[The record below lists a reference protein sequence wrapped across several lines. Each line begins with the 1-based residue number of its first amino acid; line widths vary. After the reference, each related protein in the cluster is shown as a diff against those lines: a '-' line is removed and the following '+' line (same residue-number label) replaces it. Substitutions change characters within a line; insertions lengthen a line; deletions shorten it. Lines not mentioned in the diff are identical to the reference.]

1 MESMYTK
8 QDFNFTTLGRTLI
21 LDFSYHHDERSFHF
35 IQVLSTVLSKQFN
48 KQLEDSTTTF
58 NSINLFF
65 KEDFQIEKIKST
77 ILKTIDVLDFKKAN
91 PIKLWKLPICVDEQ
105 YTVDVHDFFNGDI
118 KQVNAYIDR
127 FLSLEFHL
135 VFYGFL
141 PGFPYL
147 GGLPA
152 EMAIPRKA
160 TPSRLTQKGSVA
172 VGGDQVGIYPQDS
185 PGGWNVVGN
194 CPIPMMDFTKNPPNH
209 IEPADRIQF
218 FEISTA
224 EHVDVATALEQN
236 RSHPFLKPFT
246 HD

>member
-8 QDFNFTTLGRTLI
+8 QDFNFTALGRTLI
-21 LDFSYHHDERSFHF
+21 LGFSYQQDERSLHF
-35 IQVLSTVLSKQFN
+35 IRVLRTALNEQFHE
-48 KQLEDSTTTF
+48 QLEDSTTTF

-65 KEDFQIEKIKST
+65 KEAFQLEQIKPEL
-77 ILKTIDVLDFKKAN
+77 LKTIAALDFKNTN
-91 PIKLWKLPICVDEQ
+91 PTTLWKLPICVAED
-105 YTVDVHDFFNGDI
+105 YTTDVQEFFIGDQ
-118 KQVNAYIDR
+118 KKVNAYIDR

-152 EMAIPRKA
+152 AMAIPRKA
-160 TPSRLTQKGSVA
+160 TPSRLTLRGSVA
-172 VGGDQVGIYPQDS
+172 IGGDQVGIYPQDS

-194 CPIPMMDFTKNPPNH
+194 CPVPLMDFTKNPPNP
-209 IEPADRIQF
+209 IKPADRIQF
-218 FEISTA
+218 FKISTA
-224 EHVDVATALEQN
+224 EYAEVVTALEKN
-236 RSHPFLKPFT
+236 TDHPYLKPFA

>member
-1 MESMYTK
+1 MESMCTK
-8 QDFNFTTLGRTLI
+8 QDFNFTALGRTLI
-21 LDFSYHHDERSFHF
+21 LGFSHQPDERSLDF
-35 IQVLSTVLSKQFN
+35 IRVLRTAINKQFHQ
-48 KQLEDSTTTF
+48 QLEDSTTTF

-65 KEDFQIEKIKST
+65 KEAFQLEQIKPEL
-77 ILKTIDVLDFKKAN
+77 LKTIAALDFKNTN
-91 PIKLWKLPICVDEQ
+91 PTTLWKLPICVAED
-105 YTVDVHDFFNGDI
+105 YKTDVQEFFKGNQ
-118 KQVNAYIDR
+118 KKVNTYIDR

-141 PGFPYL
+141 PRFPYL

-209 IEPADRIQF
+209 IVPADRIQF
-218 FEISTA
+218 LKISTA
-224 EHVDVATALEQN
+224 EHVDVVTDLEQN
-236 RSHPFLKPFT
+236 RSHPFLKTFT